1 MLCKQISLLLC
12 VIFLFACRGRET
24 NPSAGKQAAYSSP
37 NPKDS
42 IESAAQFF
50 PVASYL
56 MNEIEYVDSLPVGI
70 VKYRS
75 VGRKTDS
82 SYISLDEFHGLA
94 SEFISPELND
104 SNFRK
109 GFQES
114 SFMDRSTS
122 SATFF
127 YKSLSPSQNI
137 KRVDVVT
144 AKGDVFDE
152 VKSIYIEKQ
161 VKQGNEVV
169 NKKLFWKPKRNFQI
183 ITVNEDHSDK
193 QVPELVKVV
202 WDNRD

>member
-1 MLCKQISLLLC
+1 MLCKQVTLLLC
-12 VIFLFACRGRET
+12 VILLFACRGRET
-24 NPSAGKQAAYSSP
+24 QPSAGNQLTDSSR
-37 NPKDS
+37 NQEDS

-70 VKYRS
+70 IKYRS
-75 VGRKTDS
+75 IGRKTDS
-82 SYISLDEFHGLA
+82 SYISLDEFHRLS

-104 SNFRK
+104 SSFRK

-114 SFMDRSTS
+114 SFMDRSTN

-127 YKSLSPSQNI
+127 YKSLSSSQTI

-144 AKGDVFDE
+144 AKGDVYDE

-161 VKQGNEVV
+161 VKKGNEVI

-183 ITVNEDHSDK
+183 ITLNENHSNK
-193 QVPELVKVV
+193 QIPELVKVV